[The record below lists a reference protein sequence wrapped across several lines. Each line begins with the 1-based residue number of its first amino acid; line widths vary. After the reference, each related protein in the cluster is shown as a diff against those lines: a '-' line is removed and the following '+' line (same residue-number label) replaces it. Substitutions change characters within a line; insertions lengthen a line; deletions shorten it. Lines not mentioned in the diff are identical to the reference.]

1 MKWMRE
7 FREKMSSD
15 PKAKKR
21 IWYLVGGVFIVVLIM
36 SLLLGK

>member
-21 IWYLVGGVFIVVLIM
+21 VWYLVGGVFIVVLLM
-36 SLLLGK
+36 GLLLGK